1 MLTPRDGLPET
12 AAKLTGVNGDPFM
25 FEYTERTQRSNR
37 VNKYQASVFGGK
49 AGIALIAGGA
59 VAVGAA
65 AFVIYKKISGNKPA
79 PKNAPAAKQTASNT
93 PAVKKTAKN
102 TPAPKNN
109 PAPKKKKKSK
119 KRKKGR

>member
-1 MLTPRDGLPET
+1 M
-12 AAKLTGVNGDPFM
+12 
-25 FEYTERTQRSNR
+25 
-37 VNKYQASVFGGK
+37 NKYQASVFGGK
-49 AGIALIAGGA
+49 AGIALIAGGVA
-59 VAVGAA
+59 VAGAA

-79 PKNAPAAKQTASNT
+79 PKNTPAAKKSASNT
-93 PAVKKTAKN
+93 PAAKKSANNKPAVKKTAKN